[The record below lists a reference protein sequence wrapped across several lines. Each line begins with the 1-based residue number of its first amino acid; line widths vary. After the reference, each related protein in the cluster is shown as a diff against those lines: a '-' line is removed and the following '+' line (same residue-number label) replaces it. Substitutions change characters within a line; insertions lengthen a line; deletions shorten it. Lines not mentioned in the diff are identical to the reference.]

1 MYNNKTIN
9 GGCGGVLSNTL
20 ITTTPQRNGTPQ
32 TGTTP
37 TNRNHHHQHL
47 LNEPLQLSDE
57 WCIEDLESDQGQ
69 SDKEL
74 VSPPAKV
81 VNKAPLTTYAKA
93 NGTATEEVT
102 NRDRMTQSERDAAA
116 EQADQSEYS
125 SLDDEEEDDE
135 DFNDD
140 TAGANDESLE
150 EDVLDAM
157 TAEDNRSAVTNSSDS
172 SSLLTVNGTGNSKVT
187 MKQLHGT
194 VSGCVMGGRQTTAP
208 FSKSLFPNVPLYFSF
223 ATHTEVGPTVPPC
236 ISKIMKWKLTPVTPV
251 VVRKVLVNT
260 GFRLL
265 KRK

>member
-1 MYNNKTIN
+1 M
-9 GGCGGVLSNTL
+9 
-20 ITTTPQRNGTPQ
+20 
-32 TGTTP
+32 
-37 TNRNHHHQHL
+37 
-47 LNEPLQLSDE
+47 
-57 WCIEDLESDQGQ
+57 ESDQGQ

-81 VNKAPLTTYAKA
+81 VNKASLTTHVRA
-93 NGTATEEVT
+93 NGTATEEATT
-102 NRDRMTQSERDAAA
+102 NRDRMKQSERDAAA

-125 SLDDEEEDDE
+125 SLDDDEEEDDE

-208 FSKSLFPNVPLYFSF
+208 FSQSLFPNVPLYFSF
-223 ATHTEVGPTVPPC
+223 ATHTETGPTVPQC